1 MTNSLSQTILDTLK
15 QVEHPS
21 IAASLLDLGMV
32 RDIEINEAG
41 KVDLT
46 LVIPFP
52 SIPDNIRDYMINSL
66 AQAAKTVGGEVVSVK
81 LEVMNDE
88 ERQTFLAVEQ
98 ANWRG

>member
-1 MTNSLSQTILDTLK
+1 MTDPLSQIILNALN

-21 IAASLLDLGMV
+21 IAASLFDLGMV
-32 RDIEINEAG
+32 RDIEINKAG

-46 LVIPFP
+46 FVIPFP
-52 SIPDNIRDYMINSL
+52 AIPDNIRDHMINSL
-66 AQAAKTVGGEVVSVK
+66 AQAAKIVGGEVVSVK

-88 ERQTFLAVEQ
+88 ERQTFLTVEQ